1 MWGPCSSEVML
12 WMLGLMCVVGIP
24 VQQSHCT
31 LKEVMG
37 SVYFQRLKKKI
48 LFCISDILILSS
60 LVENLKL
67 QKLQKVKASRFWR
80 NKVISVGP
88 GEDPEQ

>member
-1 MWGPCSSEVML
+1 MGPLLFRSNVMDAWVNVCGWDPCSTESLYTENNGVSL
-12 WMLGLMCVVGIP
+12 F
-24 VQQSHCT
+24 ST
-31 LKEVMG
+31 
-37 SVYFQRLKKKI
+37 FKKKI